1 MGQEDARSASA
12 QLAASRRAS
21 VLKTVLKIII
31 IADTPK
37 TTAYP
42 ILWKESKSMP
52 ELSSVQHESTGPG
65 PQRALIILALLV
77 SIGLPLTALSQTL
90 TVYSGRGE
98 RFTKPIIEAFE
109 QQTGIV
115 VRVQVGASG
124 ALLAKLQVEGDRSPA
139 DVFITNYVGVLEE
152 ARQHGLLAPVTVPS
166 LVEIAPEFRSPDG
179 TWVAFSARLRVIV
192 YNTDLIQPGAI
203 TSLMHLADPEW
214 QGKVGT
220 VTSGNQSFIGGLSA
234 IYALQGEA
242 ATEAFLRGL
251 KANSEGRV
259 LPKHTPVVSAVAAG
273 QFPLGY
279 VNHYYYYRHKAK
291 EPDAPL
297 DILIPDQRDGQMG
310 AVVTVAGAGVLK
322 AANNPTEAQEF
333 MAFLISPAGQEIFAA
348 VNYEYPVVA
357 SVPAHEAVVPR
368 SEIRIAPVNLS
379 MAHAS
384 RDRAIALIDKV
395 GLD

>member
-1 MGQEDARSASA
+1 MPERRTVQHARASA
-12 QLAASRRAS
+12 AARRGLLA
-21 VLKTVLKIII
+21 
-31 IADTPK
+31 
-37 TTAYP
+37 
-42 ILWKESKSMP
+42 
-52 ELSSVQHESTGPG
+52 
-65 PQRALIILALLV
+65 LALLV
-77 SIGLPLTALSQTL
+77 FTGWPLTSVSQPL

-98 RFTKPIIEAFE
+98 KFTKPVVEAFTK
-109 QQTGIV
+109 QTGIQ
-115 VRVQVGASG
+115 VRLQTGASG
-124 ALLAKLQVEGDRSPA
+124 ALLAKLRVEGERSPA

-152 ARQHGLLAPVTVPS
+152 ARQHGLLAPVTAPT
-166 LVEIAPEFRSPDG
+166 LTEIAPEFRAVDD

-192 YNTDLIQPGAI
+192 YNTDVIQPGAI
-203 TSLMHLADPEW
+203 TSLLDLADPKW
-214 QGKVGT
+214 QGQVGT

-291 EPDAPL
+291 DPDARL
-297 DILIPDQRDGQMG
+297 DILMPDQQDGQMG

-322 AANNPTEAQEF
+322 AAPNPEAAQDF
-333 MAFLISPAGQEIFAA
+333 MAFLISPAGQETFAA
-348 VNYEYPVVA
+348 VNYEYPVVP

-368 SEIRIAPVNLS
+368 DQIKIAPVNLS
-379 MAHAS
+379 LAHAS
-384 RDRAIALIDKV
+384 RDKAIALIDRV

>member
-1 MGQEDARSASA
+1 MPESSSVRPGPSWPVP
-12 QLAASRRAS
+12 RRALF
-21 VLKTVLKIII
+21 VLT
-31 IADTPK
+31 
-37 TTAYP
+37 
-42 ILWKESKSMP
+42 
-52 ELSSVQHESTGPG
+52 
-65 PQRALIILALLV
+65 LLV
-77 SIGLPLTALSQTL
+77 SMALPLAALSQTL

-98 RFTKPIIEAFE
+98 KFTKPIVEAFR
-109 QQTGIV
+109 QQTGID

-124 ALLAKLQVEGDRSPA
+124 ALLAKLQIEGDRSPA

-152 ARQHGLLAPVTVPS
+152 ARQHDLLAPVTAPA
-166 LVEIAPEFRSPDG
+166 LVEIAPEFRAPDD

-192 YNTDLIQPGAI
+192 YNTELIEPGAI
-203 TSLMHLADPEW
+203 TSLMDLADPKW
-214 QGKVGT
+214 QGNVGT
-220 VTSGNQSFIGGLSA
+220 VSSGNQSFIGGLSA
-234 IYALQGEA
+234 IYALQGES

-273 QFPLGY
+273 QFALGY
-279 VNHYYYYRHKAK
+279 VNHYYYYRHKAR

-297 DILIPDQRDGQMG
+297 DILIPDQQDGQMG
-310 AVVTVAGAGVLK
+310 AVVTVSGAAILK
-322 AANNPTEAQEF
+322 YAKNPAAAQEF

-368 SEIRIAPVNLS
+368 SRIRIAPVNLS
-379 MAHAS
+379 ISHAS
-384 RDRAIALIDKV
+384 RDRVIALIDRV

>member
-1 MGQEDARSASA
+1 
-12 QLAASRRAS
+12 
-21 VLKTVLKIII
+21 
-31 IADTPK
+31 
-37 TTAYP
+37 
-42 ILWKESKSMP
+42 MP
-52 ELSSVQHESTGPG
+52 ELSSVERESTGLG
-65 PQRALIILALLV
+65 RQRTLIILALLMA
-77 SIGLPLTALSQTL
+77 IGLPLTALSQTL

-98 RFTKPIIEAFE
+98 RFTKPIIEAF
-109 QQTGIV
+109 QRQTGID

-152 ARQHGLLAPVTVPS
+152 ARQHDLLAPVTVPS
-166 LVEIAPEFRSPDG
+166 LVEIAPEFRSPDD

-192 YNTDLIQPGAI
+192 YNTDLVQPGAI
-203 TSLMHLADPEW
+203 TSLMDLADPKWE
-214 QGKVGT
+214 GKVGT

-234 IYALQGEA
+234 IYALQGES
-242 ATEAFLRGL
+242 ATEAFLHGL

-322 AANNPTEAQEF
+322 AAKNPAAAQEF

-368 SEIRIAPVNLS
+368 SQIRIAPVNLS
-379 MAHAS
+379 LAHAS
-384 RDRAIALIDKV
+384 RDGAIALIDKV

>member
-1 MGQEDARSASA
+1 MP
-12 QLAASRRAS
+12 SRPDS
-21 VLKTVLKIII
+21 VLKTVLKITI
-31 IADTPK
+31 IAGK
-37 TTAYP
+37 LRAIACP
-42 ILWKESKSMP
+42 ILWREFKSMP
-52 ELSSVQHESTGPG
+52 ESSSVRPG
-65 PQRALIILALLV
+65 PSWPVPRRALFVLILLV
-77 SIGLPLTALSQTL
+77 SMALPLAVLSQTL

-98 RFTKPIIEAFE
+98 KFTKPIVEAFR
-109 QQTGIV
+109 QQTGID

-124 ALLAKLQVEGDRSPA
+124 ALLAKLQIEGDRSPA

-152 ARQHGLLAPVTVPS
+152 ARQHDLLAPVTAPA
-166 LVEIAPEFRSPDG
+166 LVEIAPEFRAPDD

-192 YNTDLIQPGAI
+192 YNTELIEPGAI
-203 TSLMHLADPEW
+203 TSLMDLADPKW
-214 QGKVGT
+214 QGNVGT
-220 VTSGNQSFIGGLSA
+220 VSSGNQSFIGGLSA
-234 IYALQGEA
+234 IYALQGES

-273 QFPLGY
+273 QFALGY
-279 VNHYYYYRHKAK
+279 VNHYYYYRHKAR

-297 DILIPDQRDGQMG
+297 DILIPDQQDGQMG
-310 AVVTVAGAGVLK
+310 AVVTVAGAAILK
-322 AANNPTEAQEF
+322 SAKSPAAAQEF

-368 SEIRIAPVNLS
+368 SRIRIAPVNLS
-379 MAHAS
+379 MSHAS
-384 RDRAIALIDKV
+384 RDRVIALIDRV